1 MHSYIR
7 AVLLHRL
14 LKIVWPLL
22 VTYINSDTD
31 NSNDISYLI
40 IFLKK
45 TFYWENRK
53 IKIFF
58 LKKNKKRIFLEG
70 YIQNYFPEKNLVILT
85 V

>member
-45 TFYWENRK
+45 TFY
-53 IKIFF
+53 
-58 LKKNKKRIFLEG
+58 
-70 YIQNYFPEKNLVILT
+70 
-85 V
+85 